1 MESRNLETMPGQEV
15 HNMIAVRAYEIYQ
28 LRGGDP
34 GREAEDW
41 LLAEREI
48 LAGLSAGQLEE
59 DARKVFSKPSKR
71 TRPVA
76 KKSAITPTAKKRP
89 RKQPADPSIV

>member
-1 MESRNLETMPGQEV
+1 MESRNLETMPSEVV

-28 LRGGDP
+28 LRGGEP

-41 LLAEREI
+41 FLAEREV
-48 LAGLSAGQLEE
+48 LAGLGDGPMAEH
-59 DARKVFSKPSKR
+59 ARKMSSRTSKR
-71 TRPVA
+71 TRA
-76 KKSAITPTAKKRP
+76 SKKSAKAPTAKKRP